1 MYCVMV
7 SNVLLFC
14 GISCLCSL
22 IASRKAIYD
31 KFAEEGLKR
40 GVPDVEGGTDLNQ
53 LIHEWMDKQM
63 NGLINRLLNDMM
75 FNSIV

>member
-1 MYCVMV
+1 MMYCVMV

-31 KFAEEGLKR
+31 KFGEEGLKR
-40 GVPDVEGGTDLNQ
+40 GVPDAEGGTDLN
-53 LIHEWMDKQM
+53 
-63 NGLINRLLNDMM
+63 
-75 FNSIV
+75 